1 MPRVYSFNGFIKHI
15 YGKNE
20 SVFTCVVGENET
32 GKTDFNLLQM
42 ERIHDLGLAHGFGS
56 NMKSLKSDFEI
67 DFIEDFETLE
77 KTCRMLNP
85 NPKKHGLKKYIFFG
99 SEIGKWAPRDQAWK
113 NVEFIEKLQTVRK
126 YGLSMLT
133 DAIDRVDARVLSK
146 RFFAGLFEKP
156 SKNNKKFAIY
166 EDWGNGQQF
175 QFKDI
180 PKTQIEYDT
189 YETANFYMTPQ
200 VPENIRIPLN
210 PEHEIVK
217 KYLECGR
224 SWKKV
229 DIHPQEGKRAIS
241 KVLEY
246 HMKHCLHDIQEPV
259 ETKAVSEPLVES

>member
-1 MPRVYSFNGFIKHI
+1 MPRVYTFNSFIKHI

-42 ERIHDLGLAHGFGS
+42 ERIHDLGLAEGFGS
-56 NMKSLKSDFEI
+56 NMKSLKSDFKI
-67 DFIEDFETLE
+67 DLIEDFETLE

-99 SEIGKWAPRDQAWK
+99 SEIGKWAPRDQAHK
-113 NVEFIEKLQTVRK
+113 NTFLIEKLQTVRK

-166 EDWGNGQQF
+166 EDWGNGQTF

-180 PKTQIEYDT
+180 PKTRIEYDT

-200 VPENIRIPLN
+200 VPENIRIPMN

-217 KYLECGR
+217 KYLECGK
-224 SWKKV
+224 SWKKAG
-229 DIHPQEGKRAIS
+229 IHPQEGKRARD
-241 KVLEY
+241 KVLEF
-246 HMKHCLHDIQEPV
+246 HMEQCLHNIQE
-259 ETKAVSEPLVES
+259 EDTTKAVSEPIADS